1 MGLFTEF
8 NLKISDL
15 FSLQGLGFTVWL
27 LQLRK
32 GVSLDTKTDSKATNN
47 FDQEALLYHKQ
58 GKPGKIEVISSKPCS
73 TEKDLSL
80 AYSPGVA
87 APCKEIAKDPSKIYD
102 YTAKGNLVGVIS
114 NGTAVLGL
122 GNIGAAAG
130 KPVME
135 GKGILFKQFAGIDV
149 FDIEVDTTDVDAFCN
164 AVRVLEPTF
173 GGINLED
180 IKAPECFEIEER
192 LKREMNIPVFHDDQH
207 GTAIV
212 SGAALLNAVAITNR
226 KMDSIRIVVNGAGA
240 SANSCAKIFIAL
252 GARRENIIMC
262 DSQGVIYKGRTNG
275 MNKYKEFFAADTEL
289 RTLSEALRDADV
301 FVGLSVAG
309 ALTPEMLKDMAKDPI
324 IFAMANPEPE
334 ITPDKARAARPDA
347 IIATGR
353 SDYPNQVNNVLGF
366 PSIFRGALDTRSTQI
381 NEEMKLAAV
390 HALAKLARE
399 DVPEKVSATYG
410 GKSFKFGR
418 EYLIPKPFDTR
429 VLLWVAPAVAK
440 AAMDSGVAQK
450 GIEDWESYRDKLEA
464 LQGPSKVFIRNAIN
478 RVHQNA
484 EAMGGELPKIVF
496 PEGTST
502 KILKALATLVEE
514 RICQP
519 ILLGA
524 PERVT
529 EKIKALDLPAL
540 LDVPIIDP
548 TAYPKYFSYVEKLYA
563 LRQRKGVSLR
573 EAERLM
579 ADPNYFAAMMVHLG
593 EADGMVTGSSMNY
606 ADAVRPILQIIG
618 VYQNGVPSGLN
629 FVLLE
634 DKFLV
639 LSDTTVNFDPSSE
652 QCAYIAL
659 QAARIVE
666 YFGIEP
672 RTAMLSYSNFS
683 GAPGTPEK
691 MKKAAE
697 IMKSLR
703 PGMIVDG
710 DMQADTA
717 VNPEIMER
725 LFPFSGLTEGAN
737 VLIFPNLESA
747 NISYKLIQQIGKAE
761 VIGPFLQGVRRSANV
776 LQRTTTIDGIIN
788 SVVFTALEAQ
798 FIKEVLQSRK

>member
-1 MGLFTEF
+1 M
-8 NLKISDL
+8 
-15 FSLQGLGFTVWL
+15 
-27 LQLRK
+27 
-32 GVSLDTKTDSKATNN
+32 
-47 FDQEALLYHKQ
+47 DQEALHYHQ
-58 GKPGKIEVISSKPCS
+58 MGKPGKIEVISSKPCM

-87 APCKEIAKDPSKIYD
+87 APCKAIAKDPAKVYD
-102 YTAKGNLVGVIS
+102 YTAKGNLVAVIS

-122 GNIGAAAG
+122 GDIGPLAG

-149 FDIEVDTTDVDAFCN
+149 FDIEVNTKDVNEFCN
-164 AVRVLEPTF
+164 AIRVLEPTF

-192 LKREMNIPVFHDDQH
+192 LKKEMKIPVFHDDQH

-212 SGAALLNAVAITNR
+212 SGAALLNACEITGR
-226 KMDSIRIVVNGAGA
+226 KMQDIRIVVNGAGA

-275 MNKYKEFFAADTEL
+275 MNKYKEFFASETEA
-289 RTLSEALRDADV
+289 RTLSEALKGADV
-301 FVGLSVAG
+301 VVGLSVAG

-334 ITPDKARAARPDA
+334 ITPDKARLARPDA

-381 NEEMKLAAV
+381 NEAMKLAAV

-399 DVPEKVSATYG
+399 DVPDNVSATYG

-429 VLLWVAPAVAK
+429 VLLWVAPQVAK
-440 AAMDSGVAQK
+440 AAMDTGVATK
-450 GIEDWESYRDKLEA
+450 NIEDWDEYRNSLEA
-464 LQGPSKVFIRNAIN
+464 LQGPSKIFIRSAIN
-478 RVHQNA
+478 RVHQNTA
-484 EAMGGELPKIVF
+484 AAGGELPKIVF
-496 PEGTST
+496 PEGTSS
-502 KILKALATLVEE
+502 KVLKALSVLVEE
-514 RICQP
+514 KICQP
-519 ILLGA
+519 ILLGY
-524 PERVT
+524 PERVK
-529 EKIKALDLPAL
+529 EKISALDIPAL
-540 LDVPIIDP
+540 KNVPVIHP
-548 TAYPKYFSYVEKLYA
+548 SSYPKYYAYVEKLYA
-563 LRQRKGVSLR
+563 LRQRKGINLR

-579 ADPNYFAAMMVHLG
+579 AEPNYFAAMMVHMG
-593 EADGMVTGSSMNY
+593 DADGMVTGASINY
-606 ADAVRPILQIIG
+606 ADAVRPILQTIG
-618 VYQNGVPSGLN
+618 VFQNGVPAGLN
-629 FVLLE
+629 FILLE

-639 LSDTTVNFDPSSE
+639 LADTTVNLDPTAE
-652 QCAYIAL
+652 QCAQIAI
-659 QAARIVE
+659 QAAKIVE

-672 RTAMLSYSNFS
+672 RVAMLSYSNFS
-683 GAPGTPEK
+683 GSAGSPNK
-691 MKKAAE
+691 MKQAAALV
-697 IMKSLR
+697 KKLR
-703 PGMIVDG
+703 PGIMVDG

-725 LFPFSGLTEGAN
+725 LFPFSDLKGGAN
-737 VLIFPNLESA
+737 VLVFPNLESS
-747 NISYKLIQQIGKAE
+747 NIAYKLIQQVGKVE
-761 VIGPFLQGVRRSANV
+761 VIGPFLTGIRRSANV
-776 LQRTTTIDGIIN
+776 LQRTTTVDGIVN

-798 FIKEVLQSRK
+798 FIKEVLKTRGK